1 MSPRYEAVI
10 VTDEVL
16 EEGVYEMVQ
25 LPSDKVQEVESKVP
39 PALLS
44 LNDTVPLGTVP
55 ELEVSATDIASEIVA
70 PEFTVLE
77 FGEIDVLVVL
87 SRLTVRGEVPV
98 LVACIV
104 SPEYVAVMV
113 TVDCVFVLV
122 YDTVQLPDESVHDV
136 GLKVPPPVSLNTTV
150 PDGVLGVLEVS
161 VTVTVN
167 VTDSPEVTEAEFG
180 VMNKLVGSAEFIVK
194 GNVAELDP

>member
-1 MSPRYEAVI
+1 VSPRYEAVI

>member
-1 MSPRYEAVI
+1 VSPRYEAVI

-16 EEGVYEMVQ
+16 EEGVYEIVQ

-39 PALLS
+39 PTLLS

>member
-16 EEGVYEMVQ
+16 EEGVYEIVQ

-39 PALLS
+39 PTLLS